1 MANATGAEK
10 FAAELVEGNRRET
23 RAHEDERIHLRIAR
37 CAAEPIAF
45 YRCQWEPG
53 TRGLSSY
60 GIEIG
65 FSRYGR
71 LWRAGRPLAGNNR
84 ATLGPGQ
91 PGRRLHDVHEIFGDL
106 RPSARH
112 DPARGRCRNSRR
124 IRRRK
129 FLSIDISRSL
139 GHARSKHDARVTGAA
154 ADNMQSARSSHPGF
168 IGHRLTTVLCA
179 GDGIVLRALML
190 ANVLGSTSAS
200 RLPSI
205 APIK

>member
-71 LWRAGRPLAGNNR
+71 LWRAGQPLAGNNR
-84 ATLGPGQ
+84 STLGSGQ
-91 PGRRLHDVHEIFGDL
+91 PRRGLHDEREIPENL
-106 RPSARH
+106 RQSARS
-112 DPARGRCRNSRR
+112 DPAHGRCGDSRR

-129 FLSIDISRSL
+129 LLFIDITR
-139 GHARSKHDARVTGAA
+139 
-154 ADNMQSARSSHPGF
+154 
-168 IGHRLTTVLCA
+168 
-179 GDGIVLRALML
+179 
-190 ANVLGSTSAS
+190 
-200 RLPSI
+200 
-205 APIK
+205 